1 MFPDKLFDRSGD
13 MRVVAE
19 ELLHVAG
26 HVVLS
31 PYQNI
36 GRYDRK
42 RRCATTTPAN
52 ILFSLNP
59 EPGTNITRDSASV
72 KVDNCRRPFECCGL
86 FFI

>member
-1 MFPDKLFDRSGD
+1 VFPDKLFDRSGD

-31 PYQNI
+31 PYQNV

-52 ILFSLNP
+52 IPFFS
-59 EPGTNITRDSASV
+59 EPRTWYEYHQGLR
-72 KVDNCRRPFECCGL
+72 ECQSGQL
-86 FFI
+86 S

>member
-13 MRVVAE
+13 MRVVVE

-31 PYQNI
+31 PYQHA

-42 RRCATTTPAN
+42 RRCATTTHGQYS
-52 ILFSLNP
+52 IYP
-59 EPGTNITRDSASV
+59 EARTRY
-72 KVDNCRRPFECCGL
+72 E
-86 FFI
+86 